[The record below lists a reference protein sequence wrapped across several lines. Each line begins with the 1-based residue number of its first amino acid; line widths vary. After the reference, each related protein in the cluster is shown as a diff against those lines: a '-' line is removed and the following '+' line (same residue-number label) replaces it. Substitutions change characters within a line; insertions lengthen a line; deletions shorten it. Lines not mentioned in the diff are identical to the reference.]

1 MSDRPSTSGG
11 SSPEP
16 ATDPHP
22 TSPAAPVPV
31 FETTVSDGVCRLVR
45 PETRFLST
53 GFDGGRRVADAAY
66 NVTVPEGFDA
76 RDLRGYVADRL
87 DRAGF
92 DGEVGPDAAPAL
104 LTGVDQTHARI
115 ARSGPVAVLATAGI
129 SNPAALPIDGR
140 RDTAGAGGADEAA
153 GDRRNDADRQHDA
166 DPRHATDR
174 HHAGTV
180 NLVAGT
186 TRSLSD
192 GALAN
197 LLTVVAEAKAAT
209 LLALTG
215 FPGTTSDAVVVADDP
230 DGEPATFSGSATPV
244 GRATRVCVRDAVA
257 ASLRSRYGGDSGGSE
272 VSMATGMSGNS
283 DGSND
288 GIPTDVADADHGVVT
303 DGRATVTRVETDA
316 DPGGDL

>member
-11 SSPEP
+11 SPPES

-22 TSPAAPVPV
+22 ASPAAPVPV

-45 PETRFLST
+45 PGTRFLST

-66 NVTVPEGFDA
+66 NVTVPTGFDA
-76 RDLRGYVADRL
+76 RDLRAYVADRL
-87 DRAGF
+87 DRADF

-104 LTGVDQTHARI
+104 LTGVDQSYARI
-115 ARSGPVAVLATAGI
+115 ARAGSVAVLATAGI

-140 RDTAGAGGADEAA
+140 RDAAGAGCADEAA
-153 GDRRNDADRQHDA
+153 ADRRHDADSRHANDRRHDV
-166 DPRHATDR
+166 DPRHAPDR

-215 FPGTTSDAVVVADDP
+215 FPGTTSDAVIVADDP

-244 GRATRVCVRDAVA
+244 GRATRVCVRDAVT
-257 ASLRSRYGGDSGGSE
+257 ASLRSRYGE
-272 VSMATGMSGNS
+272 VATGSDMSGNS

-288 GIPTDVADADHGVVT
+288 GIPTDVADADHGVVA